1 VNSILNKEPVIRAEK
16 SLKQFN
22 PDLKVIVLEQTAR
35 TANDAASA
43 LGCKVGA
50 IVKSLLFRAGDN
62 FVLCLVSGD
71 KRCSLNKLK
80 KILIFTPFLFLIFS
94 VTALRFIRNVE
105 LIPFNNLKFQVERN
119 HDARILGH
127 LPYNETSKEKL
138 VLIEPNIEVH
148 MDMRDSLLKMRE
160 EAKKDGIYLVFLS
173 GYRSINL
180 QDDIFYS
187 LKSIRNQEAAERARV
202 SAPPGYSEHSTGFAI
217 DIGDATQRE
226 TDFETDFENTDTFRW
241 LIKNA
246 AKFHFK
252 LSFNKDNKFIDYEPW
267 HWRYEGSIEALKV
280 FESSNRKL

>member
-1 VNSILNKEPVIRAEK
+1 MELNKDID
-16 SLKQFN
+16 QFDIPLAKRTYLNN
-22 PDLKVIVLEQTAR
+22 PNSTL
-35 TANDAASA
+35 
-43 LGCKVGA
+43 
-50 IVKSLLFRAGDN
+50 
-62 FVLCLVSGD
+62 
-71 KRCSLNKLK
+71 LK
-80 KILIFTPFLFLIFS
+80 KLLIFSPFLFLIFS
-94 VTALRFIRNVE
+94 FVALR
-105 LIPFNNLKFQVERN
+105 LIKNIEIGSLDNLNFQAQIN
-119 HDARILGH
+119 HDHRILGH
-127 LPYNETSKEKL
+127 LPYAEISKEKL

-180 QDDIFYS
+180 QNDIFYS

-226 TDFETDFENTDTFRW
+226 TDFETDFENTEAFRW

-252 LSFNKDNKFIDYEPW
+252 LSFNKDNKYIDYEPW

>member
-1 VNSILNKEPVIRAEK
+1 MEQNKNINQFDLPLAKRTYLDNPNSTL
-16 SLKQFN
+16 
-22 PDLKVIVLEQTAR
+22 
-35 TANDAASA
+35 
-43 LGCKVGA
+43 
-50 IVKSLLFRAGDN
+50 
-62 FVLCLVSGD
+62 
-71 KRCSLNKLK
+71 LK
-80 KILIFTPFLFLIFS
+80 KLLIFSPFLLLIFS
-94 VTALRFIRNVE
+94 VATLRFIRNVE
-105 LIPFNNLKFQVERN
+105 LIPLNNLKFQVERN

-127 LPYNETSKEKL
+127 LPYNETPKEKL

-180 QDDIFYS
+180 QNDIFYS

-226 TDFETDFENTDTFRW
+226 TDFETEFENTKAFKW

-252 LSFNKDNKFIDYEPW
+252 LSFDKNNKYIDYEPW

-280 FESSNRKL
+280 FESSNRKS

>member
-1 VNSILNKEPVIRAEK
+1 LEQNKDLNQIDIPLAKRIYINNSNSIL
-16 SLKQFN
+16 
-22 PDLKVIVLEQTAR
+22 
-35 TANDAASA
+35 
-43 LGCKVGA
+43 
-50 IVKSLLFRAGDN
+50 
-62 FVLCLVSGD
+62 
-71 KRCSLNKLK
+71 LK
-80 KILIFTPFLFLIFS
+80 KLLIFSPFLFLLFSIF
-94 VTALRFIRNVE
+94 ALR
-105 LIPFNNLKFQVERN
+105 LIKNIEIGSLDNLNFQAQTN
-119 HDARILGH
+119 HEHRILGH
-127 LPYNETSKEKL
+127 LPYAEISKEKL

-180 QDDIFYS
+180 QNDIFYS

-226 TDFETDFENTDTFRW
+226 KDFETDFENTDAFRW

-252 LSFNKDNKFIDYEPW
+252 LSFNKDNKYIDYEPW

>member
-1 VNSILNKEPVIRAEK
+1 MELNKDIDHFDIPFAKRTY
-16 SLKQFN
+16 LNN
-22 PDLKVIVLEQTAR
+22 PNSTL
-35 TANDAASA
+35 
-43 LGCKVGA
+43 
-50 IVKSLLFRAGDN
+50 
-62 FVLCLVSGD
+62 
-71 KRCSLNKLK
+71 LK
-80 KILIFTPFLFLIFS
+80 KLLIFSPFLLLIFS

-105 LIPFNNLKFQVERN
+105 LTPFNHLKFQVERN

-127 LPYNETSKEKL
+127 LPYNETPKEKL

-148 MDMRDSLLKMRE
+148 MDMSDSLLKMRE

-173 GYRSINL
+173 GFRSINL
-180 QDDIFYS
+180 QNDIFYS

-202 SAPPGYSEHSTGFAI
+202 SAPPGYSEHSTGYAI

-226 TDFETDFENTDTFRW
+226 TDFETDFENTEAFRW

-252 LSFNKDNKFIDYEPW
+252 LSFNKDNKYIDYEPW

-280 FESSNRKL
+280 FERSNRKL

>member
-1 VNSILNKEPVIRAEK
+1 LEQNEDINQYEIPLAKRIYINNPNSIL
-16 SLKQFN
+16 
-22 PDLKVIVLEQTAR
+22 
-35 TANDAASA
+35 
-43 LGCKVGA
+43 
-50 IVKSLLFRAGDN
+50 
-62 FVLCLVSGD
+62 
-71 KRCSLNKLK
+71 LK
-80 KILIFTPFLFLIFS
+80 KLLIVSPFLFLILS
-94 VTALRFIRNVE
+94 VAALRFIRNVE
-105 LIPFNNLKFQVERN
+105 LIPSINKFQVERN

-127 LPYNETSKEKL
+127 LPYAEISKEKL

-148 MDMRDSLLKMRE
+148 TDMRDSLLEMRD
-160 EAKKDGIYLVFLS
+160 EAKKDGIFLVFLS

-180 QDDIFYS
+180 QNEIFYS

-226 TDFETDFENTDTFRW
+226 TDFETEFENTDAFKW

-252 LSFNKDNKFIDYEPW
+252 LSFTKDNKYIDYEPW

-280 FESSNRKL
+280 FESSNRKS

>member
-1 VNSILNKEPVIRAEK
+1 MELNKDID
-16 SLKQFN
+16 QFDIPLAKRTYLNN
-22 PDLKVIVLEQTAR
+22 PNSTL
-35 TANDAASA
+35 
-43 LGCKVGA
+43 
-50 IVKSLLFRAGDN
+50 
-62 FVLCLVSGD
+62 
-71 KRCSLNKLK
+71 LK
-80 KILIFTPFLFLIFS
+80 KLLIFSPFLFLIFS
-94 VTALRFIRNVE
+94 FAALQFIRNLE
-105 LIPFNNLKFQVERN
+105 LLPDNNLKFQVERN

-127 LPYNETSKEKL
+127 LPYNETPKEKL

-180 QDDIFYS
+180 QNDIFYS

-226 TDFETDFENTDTFRW
+226 TDFETDFENTDAFRW

-252 LSFNKDNKFIDYEPW
+252 LSFNKDNKYIDYEPW

-280 FESSNRKL
+280 FEGSNRDL

>member
-1 VNSILNKEPVIRAEK
+1 MELNKDID
-16 SLKQFN
+16 QFDIPLAKRTYLSN
-22 PDLKVIVLEQTAR
+22 PNSTL
-35 TANDAASA
+35 
-43 LGCKVGA
+43 
-50 IVKSLLFRAGDN
+50 
-62 FVLCLVSGD
+62 
-71 KRCSLNKLK
+71 LK
-80 KILIFTPFLFLIFS
+80 KLLIFSPFLFLIFS
-94 VTALRFIRNVE
+94 VTALR
-105 LIPFNNLKFQVERN
+105 LIKNTEIGSLDNLNFQAQIN
-119 HDARILGH
+119 HDHRILGH
-127 LPYNETSKEKL
+127 LPYAEISKEKL

-148 MDMRDSLLKMRE
+148 MDMRDSLIKMRE

-180 QDDIFYS
+180 QNDIFYS

-226 TDFETDFENTDTFRW
+226 TDFETDFENTDAFRW

-252 LSFNKDNKFIDYEPW
+252 LSFNKDNKYIDYEPW